1 MTTTVFS
8 PLPRKH
14 YEPPRLVVRTV
25 EGKQMYWNF
34 QQQRWVKFT
43 RRCPYL
49 G

>member
-1 MTTTVFS
+1 MAMTIFS

-25 EGKQMYWNF
+25 GDRQYYWNWT
-34 QQQRWVKFT
+34 QQRWVRYT

-49 G
+49 